1 MCKRLAGKFNMT
13 PEEREQMD
21 SLCARIQEEKDY
33 VRFEALMREL
43 NELVGRK
50 ERRFPQHS
58 VKGEWQGKR
67 PWRTVPGVVQKIV
80 KGVYSE
86 QVEKVE
92 IAIPEADDLFRE
104 IRIENK
110 LTGVDGQPVALTT
123 GAQLEI
129 TFEAAT
135 NDIVP
140 QKADHQA

>member
-1 MCKRLAGKFNMT
+1 
-13 PEEREQMD
+13 
-21 SLCARIQEEKDY
+21 
-33 VRFEALMREL
+33 
-43 NELVGRK
+43 
-50 ERRFPQHS
+50 
-58 VKGEWQGKR
+58 
-67 PWRTVPGVVQKIV
+67 VVQKIV

-92 IAIPEADDLFRE
+92 IAISEADDLFRE

-123 GAQLEI
+123 GAQLDI

-140 QKADHQA
+140 QKADNQA